1 MDIGILLFL
10 SGILAGSMNAMAGGG
25 SFVTFPALLSVGIS
39 PVVANASNTVAL
51 LPGSLAG
58 AWQYREY
65 ASNLQGISLTK
76 MVMLTLAGGGIG
88 ALLLL
93 YTPPSKFT
101 IFIPWLLLLSSLTF
115 AFGRRLGNY
124 IRKTRRISPATVI
137 TGQFLLGIY
146 GGYFGGAV
154 GIMMMAVWNI
164 FGMTDIKQVNANKNL
179 LVAAANAVAAIL
191 FIIAGKIAWYET
203 AILIVATV
211 LGGYAG
217 GYYSK
222 RINAALLRNIIIA
235 FNFIITALFFVKTYL
250 LSVSQ
255 AS

>member
-1 MDIGILLFL
+1 MLTTT
-10 SGILAGSMNAMAGGG
+10 GGG
-25 SFVTFPALLSVGIS
+25 V
-39 PVVANASNTVAL
+39 
-51 LPGSLAG
+51 
-58 AWQYREY
+58 
-65 ASNLQGISLTK
+65 
-76 MVMLTLAGGGIG
+76 G

-101 IFIPWLLLLSSLTF
+101 IFIPWLLLISSLTF
-115 AFGRRLGNY
+115 AFGKRLGNH
-124 IRKTRRISPATVI
+124 IRKTRQISQATVI
-137 TGQFLLGIY
+137 TGQFLPGIY

-164 FGMTDIKQVNANKNL
+164 FGMTDIKRINANKNL

-203 AILIVATV
+203 AILIAATV

-222 RINAALLRNIIIA
+222 RINAVLLRNIIIV
-235 FNFIITALFFVKTYL
+235 FNFMITAMFFIQTYL
-250 LSVSQ
+250 LTTT
-255 AS
+255 

>member
-1 MDIGILLFL
+1 MEVSLLLFA
-10 SGILAGSMNAMAGGG
+10 SGLLAGAMNAIAGGG
-25 SFVTFPALLSVGIS
+25 SFVSFPVLLSTGMP
-39 PVVANASNTVAL
+39 PVTANASNTVAL

-58 AWQYREY
+58 AWQYRAY
-65 ASNLQGISLTK
+65 AGNLRGISLIK
-76 MVMLTLAGGGIG
+76 MILLTTIGGGAG

-101 IFIPWLLLLSSLTF
+101 IFIPWLLLISSLTF

-124 IRKTRRISPATVI
+124 IRKKQQINQATVI

-164 FGMTDIKQVNANKNL
+164 FGMTDIKQINANKNL

-222 RINAALLRNIIIA
+222 RINAVLLRNIIIV
-235 FNFIITALFFVKTYL
+235 FNFMITAMFFVNTYL
-250 LSVSQ
+250 LTTS
-255 AS
+255 